1 MRNTKILT
9 IASFLI
15 IIGFPMILQLIG
27 IEMKQRNAE
36 NRNLEKMPVFSLN
49 KTRQAKNVLDGIL
62 GIYKDVMIYKNKF
75 HTYYEDRF
83 VLKYILFEN
92 YKTIQRGVFAQQP
105 IPQKVVEGTDG
116 WMFLGNSYSNDIAES
131 KGIKVFTEKEIIK
144 IKTNLLNQKEWLD
157 KKGIHYYVAIAPN
170 KLSVYGEYLAIKRS
184 EKKTKREQLI
194 EAMNTTALPLIDM
207 TALLRKT
214 DDTILYEKTGSHWN
228 DLGAFY
234 GYKTLI
240 NRIHKDYP
248 EIVPLEL
255 KDFNRIP
262 KITYQE
268 DLIKMLNESRLEKQI
283 SLTAK
288 YPEVSKQVASQL
300 SISPYYNKLPQDYEK
315 RYKSNVNRLKV
326 VMFRDSFSSAMLKY
340 VKENFGEVVF
350 VWSDRFDKELIETEK
365 PDIVIQEVVEREVD
379 VFLRE

>member
-1 MRNTKILT
+1 
-9 IASFLI
+9 
-15 IIGFPMILQLIG
+15 
-27 IEMKQRNAE
+27 MKQRNAE

-288 YPEVSKQVASQL
+288 YPEASKQVASQL